1 MKKTLISLFTLLVAL
16 CTIMLSSCSSFF
28 EEETLMIESVK
39 ATNMDDGRTKIT
51 ITYVD
56 DVEEP
61 LVFYIPQGPT
71 GEQGEQGVGIEDIDY
86 EELENGNTLITIK
99 VTDDEIPPVQF
110 EVQNGIKILSLKE
123 GVDAL
128 SGEKYIFFEYNDG
141 TYSEEI
147 IIPSGKNGI
156 GIKDCATVPNDDG
169 GYTLTIIL
177 DDEREYS
184 VIIPGPEKGET
195 GLGIDNKDGKKG
207 VVGGVSADGT
217 KYVITFYYTDGSS
230 ESVEFARPNQWHWTN
245 GKPANSLGAV
255 GDYCFDT
262 TNNDIYVKD
271 RPNSWANIF
280 DMDSVETTH
289 TVKFDLN
296 AYIFNEESQTY
307 ERDTTAKLNGLSVYS
322 NIKHGSYLTSNEGC
336 EIPIPTRSGYIFKGW
351 YTDRSVTEISGKFTK
366 LTIIADDITL
376 FAQWEE
382 DTNN

>member
-1 MKKTLISLFTLLVAL
+1 MKKILISLFTLLVAL

-71 GEQGEQGVGIEDIDY
+71 GDQGEQGVGIEDIDY

-147 IIPSGKNGI
+147 IIPSGKNG
-156 GIKDCATVPNDDG
+156 
-169 GYTLTIIL
+169 
-177 DDEREYS
+177 
-184 VIIPGPEKGET
+184 
-195 GLGIDNKDGKKG
+195 
-207 VVGGVSADGT
+207 
-217 KYVITFYYTDGSS
+217 
-230 ESVEFARPNQWHWTN
+230 
-245 GKPANSLGAV
+245 
-255 GDYCFDT
+255 
-262 TNNDIYVKD
+262 
-271 RPNSWANIF
+271 
-280 DMDSVETTH
+280 
-289 TVKFDLN
+289 
-296 AYIFNEESQTY
+296 
-307 ERDTTAKLNGLSVYS
+307 
-322 NIKHGSYLTSNEGC
+322 
-336 EIPIPTRSGYIFKGW
+336 
-351 YTDRSVTEISGKFTK
+351 
-366 LTIIADDITL
+366 
-376 FAQWEE
+376 
-382 DTNN
+382 